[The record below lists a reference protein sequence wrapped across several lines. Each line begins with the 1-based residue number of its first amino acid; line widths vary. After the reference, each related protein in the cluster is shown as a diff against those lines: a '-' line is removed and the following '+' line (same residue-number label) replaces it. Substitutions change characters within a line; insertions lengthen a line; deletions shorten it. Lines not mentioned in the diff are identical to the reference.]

1 MNTKKDD
8 GIRSI
13 CEKYIKD
20 KFFHEGYVR
29 LDRKVCGYIEEF
41 CSENSDVKFV
51 EDIVYDYILTECEK
65 KSKPI
70 DIGSVEAGTNI
81 YIFNRD
87 LIKIHEIKNV
97 PEYISSL
104 FEYKEEDMFF
114 RGQSD
119 SNYLLQP
126 SIVREIRWRKNEKLM
141 FDELERL
148 CPKEFYNLNTI
159 LDKLVEMQH
168 YNLPT
173 RLLDV
178 SSNALVALLFACQ
191 NCETDG
197 EVLIFKDRRDR
208 DPYTGVKETNIRYGH
223 SDSVSLL
230 TGISQ
235 MNYRDQLLLYYIARF
250 FMKLITEK
258 IPITSWFNAEDNI
271 DKWDSEIRQICKK
284 IYGDEEYPEADYS
297 IKQLYALKEAYKKAD
312 GRWVL
317 ENKIKNFN
325 SIDVVRRLY
334 RQVQREKPYFESRIV
349 PEDVVNVLFVKPS
362 MLNQRIVKQSGAFII
377 VGAMSEDNSDI
388 VKALNS
394 YRFSRNGI
402 RPVFI
407 IPAECK
413 KIIQDEL
420 RLCDLHAGAIYPEIE
435 KVAAHIK
442 GTMK

>member
-1 MNTKKDD
+1 MSTKMDD
-8 GIRSI
+8 KIESLY
-13 CEKYIKD
+13 EKEIEAKISYEGYARLDEALYTEFTAESFLKGLKSDSTEVVKMGVNYYIFDKKRVKIYEIKD
-20 KFFHEGYVR
+20 IPT
-29 LDRKVCGYIEEF
+29 YIRYL
-41 CSENSDVKFV
+41 S
-51 EDIVYDYILTECEK
+51 
-65 KSKPI
+65 
-70 DIGSVEAGTNI
+70 A
-81 YIFNRD
+81 
-87 LIKIHEIKNV
+87 
-97 PEYISSL
+97 
-104 FEYKEEDMFF
+104 YKEEDMFF

-191 NCETDG
+191 NCEIDG

-208 DPYTGVKETNIRYGH
+208 GPYTGVKETNIRYGH

-235 MNYRDQLLLYYIARF
+235 MNYRDQLLLYYIACF
-250 FMKLITEK
+250 FINLITEK
-258 IPITSWFNAEDNI
+258 IPITSRSNTENNI

-284 IYGDEEYPEADYS
+284 MYGDEEYPEADYS
-297 IKQLYALKEAYKKAD
+297 ITQLYALKEAYKKAD
-312 GRWVL
+312 GRWGL
-317 ENKIKNFN
+317 ETKIKNFN
-325 SIDVVRRLY
+325 SINVVRRLY

-407 IPAECK
+407 IPAKCK

-420 RLCDLHAGAIYPEIE
+420 SLCDLHAGAIYPEIE

-442 GTMK
+442 GTVK

>member
-1 MNTKKDD
+1 MSTKMDD
-8 GIRSI
+8 KIESLY
-13 CEKYIKD
+13 EKEIEAKISYEGYARLDEGLYTDITVKSFLKGLKSDSTEVVKMGVNYYIFDKKRVKIYEIKD
-20 KFFHEGYVR
+20 IPA
-29 LDRKVCGYIEEF
+29 YIRYL
-41 CSENSDVKFV
+41 S
-51 EDIVYDYILTECEK
+51 
-65 KSKPI
+65 
-70 DIGSVEAGTNI
+70 A
-81 YIFNRD
+81 
-87 LIKIHEIKNV
+87 
-97 PEYISSL
+97 
-104 FEYKEEDMFF
+104 YKEEDMFF

-191 NCETDG
+191 NCEIDG

-208 DPYTGVKETNIRYGH
+208 GPYTGVKETNIRYGH

-297 IKQLYALKEAYKKAD
+297 ITQLYALKEAYKKAD

-349 PEDVVNVLFVKPS
+349 PEDVINVLFVKPS

-442 GTMK
+442 GTVK

>member
-1 MNTKKDD
+1 MSIKIDNKEKAFYKKRIEAKILYEGYARLDEALYTEFTAKSSLKGLKRD
-8 GIRSI
+8 SI
-13 CEKYIKD
+13 EVVKTGVNYYIFDKKRVKIYEIKD
-20 KFFHEGYVR
+20 IPA
-29 LDRKVCGYIEEF
+29 YIRYL
-41 CSENSDVKFV
+41 SD
-51 EDIVYDYILTECEK
+51 
-65 KSKPI
+65 
-70 DIGSVEAGTNI
+70 
-81 YIFNRD
+81 
-87 LIKIHEIKNV
+87 
-97 PEYISSL
+97 
-104 FEYKEEDMFF
+104 YKEEDMFF

-191 NCETDG
+191 NCEIDG

-208 DPYTGVKETNIRYGH
+208 GPYTGVKETNIRYGH

-235 MNYRDQLLLYYIARF
+235 MNYRDQLLLYYIACF
-250 FMKLITEK
+250 FIKLITEK

-297 IKQLYALKEAYKKAD
+297 ITQLYALKEAYKKAD

-413 KIIQDEL
+413 KKYRMSL
-420 RLCDLHAGAIYPEIE
+420 GYAICTQGPYIR
-435 KVAAHIK
+435 K
-442 GTMK
+442 

>member
-1 MNTKKDD
+1 MSIKIDNKEKAFYKKRIEAKILYEGYARLDEALYTEFTAKSSLKGLKRD
-8 GIRSI
+8 SI
-13 CEKYIKD
+13 EVVKTGVNYYIFDKKRVKIYEIKD
-20 KFFHEGYVR
+20 IPA
-29 LDRKVCGYIEEF
+29 YIRYL
-41 CSENSDVKFV
+41 S
-51 EDIVYDYILTECEK
+51 
-65 KSKPI
+65 
-70 DIGSVEAGTNI
+70 A
-81 YIFNRD
+81 
-87 LIKIHEIKNV
+87 
-97 PEYISSL
+97 
-104 FEYKEEDMFF
+104 YKEEDMFF

-191 NCETDG
+191 NCEIDG

-208 DPYTGVKETNIRYGH
+208 GPYTGVKETNIRYGH

-235 MNYRDQLLLYYIARF
+235 MNYRDQLLLYYIACF
-250 FMKLITEK
+250 FINLITEK
-258 IPITSWFNAEDNI
+258 IPITSRSNTEDNI

-297 IKQLYALKEAYKKAD
+297 ITQLYALKEAYKKAD

-349 PEDVVNVLFVKPS
+349 PEDVINVLFVKPS

>member
-1 MNTKKDD
+1 MSTKMDD
-8 GIRSI
+8 KIESLY
-13 CEKYIKD
+13 EKEIEAKISYEGYARLDEGLYTDITVKSFLKGLKSDSTEVVKMGVNYYIFDKKRVKIYEIKD
-20 KFFHEGYVR
+20 IPA
-29 LDRKVCGYIEEF
+29 YIRYL
-41 CSENSDVKFV
+41 S
-51 EDIVYDYILTECEK
+51 
-65 KSKPI
+65 
-70 DIGSVEAGTNI
+70 A
-81 YIFNRD
+81 
-87 LIKIHEIKNV
+87 
-97 PEYISSL
+97 
-104 FEYKEEDMFF
+104 YKEEDMFF

-191 NCETDG
+191 NCEIDG

-208 DPYTGVKETNIRYGH
+208 GPYTGVKETNIRYGH

-235 MNYRDQLLLYYIARF
+235 MNYRDQLLLYYIACF
-250 FMKLITEK
+250 FINLITEK
-258 IPITSWFNAEDNI
+258 IPITSRSNTEDNI

-284 IYGDEEYPEADYS
+284 IYGDEDYPEVDYS
-297 IKQLYALKEAYKKAD
+297 IKQLYALKEVYKKDD
-312 GRWVL
+312 GRWDL

-442 GTMK
+442 GTVK

>member
-1 MNTKKDD
+1 MSTKMDD
-8 GIRSI
+8 KIESLY
-13 CEKYIKD
+13 EKEIEAKILYEGYARLDEALYTEFTAESFLKGLKSDSTEVVKMGVNYYIFDKKRVKIYEIKD
-20 KFFHEGYVR
+20 IPA
-29 LDRKVCGYIEEF
+29 YIRYL
-41 CSENSDVKFV
+41 S
-51 EDIVYDYILTECEK
+51 
-65 KSKPI
+65 
-70 DIGSVEAGTNI
+70 A
-81 YIFNRD
+81 
-87 LIKIHEIKNV
+87 
-97 PEYISSL
+97 
-104 FEYKEEDMFF
+104 YKEEDMFF

-141 FDELERL
+141 FDELERV

-191 NCETDG
+191 NCEIDG

-208 DPYTGVKETNIRYGH
+208 GPYTGVKETNIRYGH

-235 MNYRDQLLLYYIARF
+235 MNYRDQLLLYYIACLF
-250 FMKLITEK
+250 INLITEK
-258 IPITSWFNAEDNI
+258 IPITSRSNTEDNI

-284 IYGDEEYPEADYS
+284 IYGDEDYPEVDYS
-297 IKQLYALKEAYKKAD
+297 IKQLYALKEVYKKDD
-312 GRWVL
+312 GRWDL

-349 PEDVVNVLFVKPS
+349 PEDVINVLFVKPS

-407 IPAECK
+407 IPAKCK

-442 GTMK
+442 GTVK

>member
-1 MNTKKDD
+1 MSTKMDD
-8 GIRSI
+8 KIESLYEKEIEAKISYEGYARLDEALYTEFTAESFLKALKRDSI
-13 CEKYIKD
+13 KVVKMGVNYYIFDKKRVKIYEIKD
-20 KFFHEGYVR
+20 IPA
-29 LDRKVCGYIEEF
+29 YIRYL
-41 CSENSDVKFV
+41 S
-51 EDIVYDYILTECEK
+51 
-65 KSKPI
+65 
-70 DIGSVEAGTNI
+70 A
-81 YIFNRD
+81 
-87 LIKIHEIKNV
+87 
-97 PEYISSL
+97 
-104 FEYKEEDMFF
+104 YKEEDMFF

-191 NCETDG
+191 NCEIDG

-208 DPYTGVKETNIRYGH
+208 GPYTGVKETNIRYGH

-235 MNYRDQLLLYYIARF
+235 MNYRDQLLLYYIACF
-250 FMKLITEK
+250 FINLITEK
-258 IPITSWFNAEDNI
+258 IPITSRSNTEDNI

-284 IYGDEEYPEADYS
+284 IYGDEDYPEVDYS
-297 IKQLYALKEAYKKAD
+297 IKQLYALKEVYKKDD
-312 GRWVL
+312 GRWDL

>member
-1 MNTKKDD
+1 MSTKMDD
-8 GIRSI
+8 KIESLY
-13 CEKYIKD
+13 EKEIEAKISYEGYARLDEGLYTDITVKSFLKGLKSDSTEVVKMGVNYYIFDKKRVKIYEIKD
-20 KFFHEGYVR
+20 IPA
-29 LDRKVCGYIEEF
+29 YIRYL
-41 CSENSDVKFV
+41 S
-51 EDIVYDYILTECEK
+51 
-65 KSKPI
+65 
-70 DIGSVEAGTNI
+70 A
-81 YIFNRD
+81 
-87 LIKIHEIKNV
+87 
-97 PEYISSL
+97 
-104 FEYKEEDMFF
+104 YKEEDMFF

-191 NCETDG
+191 NCEIDG

-208 DPYTGVKETNIRYGH
+208 GPYTGVKETNIRYGH

-235 MNYRDQLLLYYIARF
+235 MNYRDQLLLYYIACF
-250 FMKLITEK
+250 FINLITEK
-258 IPITSWFNAEDNI
+258 IPITSRSNTEDNI

-284 IYGDEEYPEADYS
+284 IYGDEDYPEVDYS
-297 IKQLYALKEAYKKAD
+297 IKQLYALKEVYKKDD
-312 GRWVL
+312 GRWDL

-349 PEDVVNVLFVKPS
+349 PEDVVNVLFVTPS
-362 MLNQRIVKQSGAFII
+362 ILNQRIVKQSGAFII

>member
-1 MNTKKDD
+1 MSTKMDD
-8 GIRSI
+8 KIESLY
-13 CEKYIKD
+13 EKEIEAKISYEGYARLDEALYTEFTAESFLKGLKSDSTEVVKMGVNYYIFDKKRVKIYEIKD
-20 KFFHEGYVR
+20 IPA
-29 LDRKVCGYIEEF
+29 YIRYL
-41 CSENSDVKFV
+41 S
-51 EDIVYDYILTECEK
+51 
-65 KSKPI
+65 
-70 DIGSVEAGTNI
+70 A
-81 YIFNRD
+81 
-87 LIKIHEIKNV
+87 
-97 PEYISSL
+97 
-104 FEYKEEDMFF
+104 YKEEDMFF

-191 NCETDG
+191 NCEIDG

-208 DPYTGVKETNIRYGH
+208 GPYTGVKETNIRYGH

-235 MNYRDQLLLYYIARF
+235 MNYRDQLLLYYIACF
-250 FMKLITEK
+250 FINLITEK
-258 IPITSWFNAEDNI
+258 IPITSRSNTEDNI
-271 DKWDSEIRQICKK
+271 DKWDSEIEQIREKV
-284 IYGDEEYPEADYS
+284 YGDKKKYPEGDCS
-297 IKQLYALKEAYKKAD
+297 IMQLYTLKEDYKKAD

-349 PEDVVNVLFVKPS
+349 PEDVINVLFVKPS

-407 IPAECK
+407 IPAKCK

-442 GTMK
+442 GTVK

>member
-1 MNTKKDD
+1 MSTKMDD
-8 GIRSI
+8 KIESLY
-13 CEKYIKD
+13 EKEIEAKISYEGYARLDEALYTEFTAESFLKGLKSDSTEVVKMGVNYYIFDKKRVKIYEIKD
-20 KFFHEGYVR
+20 IPA
-29 LDRKVCGYIEEF
+29 YIRYL
-41 CSENSDVKFV
+41 S
-51 EDIVYDYILTECEK
+51 
-65 KSKPI
+65 
-70 DIGSVEAGTNI
+70 A
-81 YIFNRD
+81 
-87 LIKIHEIKNV
+87 
-97 PEYISSL
+97 
-104 FEYKEEDMFF
+104 YKEEDMFF

-191 NCETDG
+191 NCEIDG

-208 DPYTGVKETNIRYGH
+208 GPYTGVKETNIRYGH

-235 MNYRDQLLLYYIARF
+235 MNYRDQLLLYYIACF
-250 FMKLITEK
+250 FINLITEK
-258 IPITSWFNAEDNI
+258 IPITSRSNTEDNI

-284 IYGDEEYPEADYS
+284 IYGDEDYPEVDYS
-297 IKQLYALKEAYKKAD
+297 IKQLYALKEAYKKDD
-312 GRWVL
+312 GRWDL

-349 PEDVVNVLFVKPS
+349 PEDVINVLFVKPS

-413 KIIQDEL
+413 KKIQDEL

-442 GTMK
+442 GTVK

>member
-1 MNTKKDD
+1 MSTKMDD
-8 GIRSI
+8 KIESLYEKEIEAKISYEGYARLDEGLYTDITVKSFLKGLKCDSI
-13 CEKYIKD
+13 KVVKMGVNHYIFDENRVNIYEIKD
-20 KFFHEGYVR
+20 VPT
-29 LDRKVCGYIEEF
+29 YIRYL
-41 CSENSDVKFV
+41 S
-51 EDIVYDYILTECEK
+51 
-65 KSKPI
+65 
-70 DIGSVEAGTNI
+70 A
-81 YIFNRD
+81 
-87 LIKIHEIKNV
+87 
-97 PEYISSL
+97 
-104 FEYKEEDMFF
+104 YKEEDMFF

-191 NCETDG
+191 NCEIDG

-208 DPYTGVKETNIRYGH
+208 GPYTGVKETNIRYGH

-235 MNYRDQLLLYYIARF
+235 MNYRDQLLLYYIACF
-250 FMKLITEK
+250 FINLITEK
-258 IPITSWFNAEDNI
+258 IPITSRSNTEDNI

-284 IYGDEEYPEADYS
+284 IYGDEDYPEVDYS
-297 IKQLYALKEAYKKAD
+297 IKQLYALKEVYKKDD
-312 GRWVL
+312 GRWDL

>member
-1 MNTKKDD
+1 MDEALYTEFTVESFLKGLERDSIKKVKIGVNYYIFDENRVN
-8 GIRSI
+8 IY
-13 CEKYIKD
+13 EIKD
-20 KFFHEGYVR
+20 VPT
-29 LDRKVCGYIEEF
+29 YIRYL
-41 CSENSDVKFV
+41 S
-51 EDIVYDYILTECEK
+51 
-65 KSKPI
+65 
-70 DIGSVEAGTNI
+70 A
-81 YIFNRD
+81 
-87 LIKIHEIKNV
+87 
-97 PEYISSL
+97 
-104 FEYKEEDMFF
+104 YKEEDMFF
-114 RGQSD
+114 CGQSD

-271 DKWDSEIRQICKK
+271 DKWASEISQICKK

-297 IKQLYALKEAYKKAD
+297 ITQLYALKEAYKKAD

-349 PEDVVNVLFVKPS
+349 PEDVINVLFVKPS

-413 KIIQDEL
+413 KKYRMSL
-420 RLCDLHAGAIYPEIE
+420 GYAICTQGPYIR
-435 KVAAHIK
+435 K
-442 GTMK
+442 

>member
-1 MNTKKDD
+1 MSTKMDD
-8 GIRSI
+8 KIESLY
-13 CEKYIKD
+13 EKEIEAKISYEGYARLDEGLYTDITVKSFLKGLKSDSTEVVKMGVNYYIFDKKRVKIYEIKD
-20 KFFHEGYVR
+20 IPA
-29 LDRKVCGYIEEF
+29 YIRYL
-41 CSENSDVKFV
+41 S
-51 EDIVYDYILTECEK
+51 
-65 KSKPI
+65 
-70 DIGSVEAGTNI
+70 A
-81 YIFNRD
+81 
-87 LIKIHEIKNV
+87 
-97 PEYISSL
+97 
-104 FEYKEEDMFF
+104 YKEEDMFF

-191 NCETDG
+191 NCEIDG

-208 DPYTGVKETNIRYGH
+208 GPYTGVKETNIRYGH

-235 MNYRDQLLLYYIARF
+235 MNYRDQLLLYYIACF
-250 FMKLITEK
+250 FINLITEK
-258 IPITSWFNAEDNI
+258 IPITSRSNTEDNI

-284 IYGDEEYPEADYS
+284 IYGDEDYPEVDYS
-297 IKQLYALKEAYKKAD
+297 IKQLYALKEVYKKDD
-312 GRWVL
+312 GRWDL

-413 KIIQDEL
+413 KKYRMSLGYAICTQGPYIQ
-420 RLCDLHAGAIYPEIE
+420 
-435 KVAAHIK
+435 K
-442 GTMK
+442 

>member
-1 MNTKKDD
+1 MSTKMDD
-8 GIRSI
+8 KIESLY
-13 CEKYIKD
+13 EKEIEAKISYEGYARLDEALYTEFTAESFLKGLKSDSTEVVKMGVNYYIFDKKRVKIYEIKD
-20 KFFHEGYVR
+20 IPA
-29 LDRKVCGYIEEF
+29 YIRYL
-41 CSENSDVKFV
+41 S
-51 EDIVYDYILTECEK
+51 
-65 KSKPI
+65 
-70 DIGSVEAGTNI
+70 A
-81 YIFNRD
+81 
-87 LIKIHEIKNV
+87 
-97 PEYISSL
+97 
-104 FEYKEEDMFF
+104 YKEEDMFF

-191 NCETDG
+191 NCEIDG

-208 DPYTGVKETNIRYGH
+208 GPYTGVKETNIRYGH

-235 MNYRDQLLLYYIARF
+235 MNYRDQLLLYYIACF
-250 FMKLITEK
+250 FINLITEK
-258 IPITSWFNAEDNI
+258 IPITSRSNTEDNI

-284 IYGDEEYPEADYS
+284 IYGDEDYPEVDYS
-297 IKQLYALKEAYKKAD
+297 IKQLYALKEAYKKDD
-312 GRWVL
+312 GRWDL

-349 PEDVVNVLFVKPS
+349 PEDVINVLFVKPS

-407 IPAECK
+407 IPAKCK

-420 RLCDLHAGAIYPEIE
+420 SLCDLHAGAIYPEIE

-442 GTMK
+442 GTVK